1 MLKNQW
7 SKKEIEDSEYEIHH
21 RALSEEYSFFEA
33 VKDGNIEAVSKN
45 LKEEAFTNPEGMGI
59 LSKNPLTNL
68 KYHFVVTVAL
78 VTRYCIDGGM
88 ETEQAYRLS
97 DFYIIHMDAC
107 STIQE
112 ISDLHHEMALDFTG
126 KMRLLQKNAALSK
139 PVAQCIDYI
148 YAHISA
154 RITVEDLAVYTNL
167 SASYLSRLFK
177 QNLGVSISDYIRE
190 KKIEKAQN
198 LLRFSDFTY
207 IQIANYLSFSSQSHF
222 IQTFQHFVGMT
233 PKQYRSSKYKSTWKI
248 LLSQNDPQCM
258 CFCSFQFFK
267 WNAYTRFSFT
277 GIDLSIQPY
286 FCNPVIPVLFLLWI
300 LVNHSIGLSTER
312 ELCRIIATSVK
323 LLLQNLWF

>member
-148 YAHISA
+148 ILLLPLHWSHGIALTAAWKQSRPRCLSDFYYILQHHSGNI
-154 RITVEDLAVYTNL
+154 R
-167 SASYLSRLFK
+167 SAS
-177 QNLGVSISDYIRE
+177 
-190 KKIEKAQN
+190 
-198 LLRFSDFTY
+198 
-207 IQIANYLSFSSQSHF
+207 
-222 IQTFQHFVGMT
+222 
-233 PKQYRSSKYKSTWKI
+233 
-248 LLSQNDPQCM
+248 
-258 CFCSFQFFK
+258 
-267 WNAYTRFSFT
+267 
-277 GIDLSIQPY
+277 
-286 FCNPVIPVLFLLWI
+286 
-300 LVNHSIGLSTER
+300 
-312 ELCRIIATSVK
+312 
-323 LLLQNLWF
+323 

>member
-1 MLKNQW
+1 MKHQIIGFCLFLMVSVSGSAQQAYSLAQCKKLALENNARMKNARL
-7 SKKEIEDSEYEIHH
+7 E
-21 RALSEEYSFFEA
+21 
-33 VKDGNIEAVSKN
+33 VSSARQT
-45 LKEEAFTNPEGMGI
+45 KEEAFTNPEGMGI

-126 KMRLLQKNAALSK
+126 KMRLLQKNTALSK

-154 RITVEDLAVYTNL
+154 RITVEDLAVCTNL

-222 IQTFQHFVGMT
+222 IQTFQHYVGMT
-233 PKQYRSSKYKSTWKI
+233 PKQYRSSKYKSTW
-248 LLSQNDPQCM
+248 
-258 CFCSFQFFK
+258 
-267 WNAYTRFSFT
+267 
-277 GIDLSIQPY
+277 
-286 FCNPVIPVLFLLWI
+286 
-300 LVNHSIGLSTER
+300 
-312 ELCRIIATSVK
+312 
-323 LLLQNLWF
+323 

>member
-68 KYHFVVTVAL
+68 KYHFVITVAL

-126 KMRLLQKNAALSK
+126 KMRLLQKNTALSK

-154 RITVEDLAVYTNL
+154 RITVEDLAVCTNL
-167 SASYLSRLFK
+167 SASYLSRLF
-177 QNLGVSISDYIRE
+177 SR
-190 KKIEKAQN
+190 
-198 LLRFSDFTY
+198 
-207 IQIANYLSFSSQSHF
+207 
-222 IQTFQHFVGMT
+222 
-233 PKQYRSSKYKSTWKI
+233 
-248 LLSQNDPQCM
+248 
-258 CFCSFQFFK
+258 
-267 WNAYTRFSFT
+267 
-277 GIDLSIQPY
+277 
-286 FCNPVIPVLFLLWI
+286 
-300 LVNHSIGLSTER
+300 
-312 ELCRIIATSVK
+312 TSVCRSVIISAK
-323 LLLQNLWF
+323 KKSKKRRIFYAFPILPTFRLQTIYHFLPRVILSRHSSTMSV

>member
-1 MLKNQW
+1 
-7 SKKEIEDSEYEIHH
+7 
-21 RALSEEYSFFEA
+21 
-33 VKDGNIEAVSKN
+33 
-45 LKEEAFTNPEGMGI
+45 
-59 LSKNPLTNL
+59 
-68 KYHFVVTVAL
+68 
-78 VTRYCIDGGM
+78 M

-190 KKIEKAQN
+190 KKSKKRRIFCAFPILPTFRLQTIYHF
-198 LLRFSDFTY
+198 LPRV
-207 IQIANYLSFSSQSHF
+207 ILSRHSS
-222 IQTFQHFVGMT
+222 TM
-233 PKQYRSSKYKSTWKI
+233 
-248 LLSQNDPQCM
+248 
-258 CFCSFQFFK
+258 
-267 WNAYTRFSFT
+267 
-277 GIDLSIQPY
+277 
-286 FCNPVIPVLFLLWI
+286 
-300 LVNHSIGLSTER
+300 
-312 ELCRIIATSVK
+312 SV
-323 LLLQNLWF
+323 

>member
-7 SKKEIEDSEYEIHH
+7 SKKEIEDSEYAIHH

-139 PVAQCIDYI
+139 PVA
-148 YAHISA
+148 H
-154 RITVEDLAVYTNL
+154 
-167 SASYLSRLFK
+167 
-177 QNLGVSISDYIRE
+177 
-190 KKIEKAQN
+190 N

-207 IQIANYLSFSSQSHF
+207 IQLANYLSFSSQSHF
-222 IQTFQHFVGMT
+222 IQTFQHYVGMT
-233 PKQYRSSKYKSTWKI
+233 PKQYRSSKYKSTW
-248 LLSQNDPQCM
+248 
-258 CFCSFQFFK
+258 
-267 WNAYTRFSFT
+267 
-277 GIDLSIQPY
+277 
-286 FCNPVIPVLFLLWI
+286 
-300 LVNHSIGLSTER
+300 
-312 ELCRIIATSVK
+312 
-323 LLLQNLWF
+323 